1 MLLTVYLVSMLVHI
15 YSVEYMAGD
24 PHFPRFMGY
33 LSFFT
38 FFMIILITAG
48 NVLQLFVGWE
58 GVGLCSYLL
67 VSFWFTRTQAV
78 LSSLKAFL
86 VNRVGDIF
94 FIVGLGLLFILTK
107 SFDYSSIFLL
117 LKNQKESLMILINPT
132 HSKFTIPQMV
142 ELPFYGKTSILNVT
156 ALCLFIGAMSKS
168 AQIFL
173 HTWLPDAM
181 EGPTPVS
188 ALIHAATM
196 VAAGVFL
203 VLRFSFLF
211 DMVPSILQ
219 IVAIIGSLTCFA
231 AATIGLFQNDI
242 KKIIAY
248 STCSQLGYMFFIAGL
263 SFYNVSFFHLCS
275 HAFFKALLFLC
286 AGSVIHSLR
295 DCQDIR
301 MMGSLVNKVPVTY
314 ICFIIGSLALSG
326 LPFLSGFYSKEAI
339 LEFSSESFYT

>member
-1 MLLTVYLVSMLVHI
+1 MLLTVYLISTLVHV

-24 PHFPRFMGY
+24 PHLSRFMGY

-38 FFMIILITAG
+38 FFMILLITAG

-94 FIVGLGLLFILTK
+94 FIIGLGLLYVSTK
-107 SFDYSSIFLL
+107 TFDYSSIFLL
-117 LKNQKESLMILINPT
+117 LKNQKESLMFLINPT
-132 HSKFTIPQMV
+132 YNKFIII
-142 ELPFYGKTSILNVT
+142 ELPFCGKVSILNII
-156 ALCLFIGAMSKS
+156 AICLFIGAMSKS

-211 DMVPSILQ
+211 DMVPYVLQ
-219 IVAIIGSLTCFA
+219 IIALIGSLTCFI

-286 AGSVIHSLR
+286 AGSVIHSLK
-295 DCQDIR
+295 DNQDIR
-301 MMGSLVNKVPVTY
+301 MMGSLISKIPTTCT
-314 ICFIIGSLALSG
+314 CFMIGSIALSG